1 MADRAYIADENRD
14 YINTHGNIL
23 DLEATPNKEIFF
35 LTMALGMDVLKKLPT
50 KKTGW
55 ILFKT
60 FDTRDQALIQ
70 ALRLGAEDVN
80 EENINDFTDFDK
92 CIDYAEQCSEAG
104 LPGCFYTSS
113 IARPRCCWELSRAK
127 KQPFFPPKMQ
137 TPRRKLHPPFQ
148 PPSPTASE
156 KPVRRRS
163 MSPFTG

>member
-23 DLEATPNKEIFF
+23 NLEATPNKEIFF
-35 LTMALGMDVLKKLPT
+35 LTMALGMDEPKKLPT

-60 FDTRDQALIQ
+60 FDTRDQALIQALIQ

-104 LPGCFYTSS
+104 FEKLRQMVADADGDNTTLQD
-113 IARPRCCWELSRAK
+113 RLMNELDRLYCMNVEGK
-127 KQPFFPPKMQ
+127 
-137 TPRRKLHPPFQ
+137 
-148 PPSPTASE
+148 
-156 KPVRRRS
+156 
-163 MSPFTG
+163 

>member
-35 LTMALGMDVLKKLPT
+35 LTMALGMDEPKKLPT

-104 LPGCFYTSS
+104 F
-113 IARPRCCWELSRAK
+113 E
-127 KQPFFPPKMQ
+127 
-137 TPRRKLHPPFQ
+137 KLRQ
-148 PPSPTASE
+148 MVADADGDNTTLQDRLMNEMDSLYRMNVE
-156 KPVRRRS
+156 GK
-163 MSPFTG
+163 

>member
-35 LTMALGMDVLKKLPT
+35 LTMALGMDEPKKLST

-104 LPGCFYTSS
+104 FEKLRQMVADADGDNTTLQD
-113 IARPRCCWELSRAK
+113 RLMNELDRLYRMNVEGK
-127 KQPFFPPKMQ
+127 
-137 TPRRKLHPPFQ
+137 
-148 PPSPTASE
+148 
-156 KPVRRRS
+156 
-163 MSPFTG
+163 

>member
-1 MADRAYIADENRD
+1 MADRAYITDENRD

-23 DLEATPNKEIFF
+23 DFEATQNKEIFF
-35 LTMALGMDVLKKLPT
+35 LTMALGMDEPKKLPT

-60 FDTRDQALIQ
+60 FDTSDKALIQ

-104 LPGCFYTSS
+104 FEKLRQMVADADGDNTTLQD
-113 IARPRCCWELSRAK
+113 RLMNELDRLYR
-127 KQPFFPPKMQ
+127 MNVE
-137 TPRRKLHPPFQ
+137 
-148 PPSPTASE
+148 E
-156 KPVRRRS
+156 K
-163 MSPFTG
+163 

>member
-1 MADRAYIADENRD
+1 MADREYIADENRD

-35 LTMALGMDVLKKLPT
+35 LTMALGMDEPKKLPT

-104 LPGCFYTSS
+104 FEKLRQMVADADGDNTTLQD
-113 IARPRCCWELSRAK
+113 RLMNELDRLYRMNVEGK
-127 KQPFFPPKMQ
+127 
-137 TPRRKLHPPFQ
+137 
-148 PPSPTASE
+148 
-156 KPVRRRS
+156 
-163 MSPFTG
+163 

>member
-35 LTMALGMDVLKKLPT
+35 LTMALGMDDPKKLPT
-50 KKTGW
+50 RKTGW

-60 FDTRDQALIQ
+60 FDTSDQALIQ

-104 LPGCFYTSS
+104 FEKLRQMVADADGDNTTLQD
-113 IARPRCCWELSRAK
+113 RLMNELDRLYRMNVEGK
-127 KQPFFPPKMQ
+127 
-137 TPRRKLHPPFQ
+137 
-148 PPSPTASE
+148 
-156 KPVRRRS
+156 
-163 MSPFTG
+163 

>member
-23 DLEATPNKEIFF
+23 DFEATQNKEIFF
-35 LTMALGMDVLKKLPT
+35 LTMALGMDEPKKLPT

-55 ILFKT
+55 ILNKT

-104 LPGCFYTSS
+104 FEKLRQMVADADGDNTTLQD
-113 IARPRCCWELSRAK
+113 RLMNELDRLYR
-127 KQPFFPPKMQ
+127 MNVE
-137 TPRRKLHPPFQ
+137 
-148 PPSPTASE
+148 E
-156 KPVRRRS
+156 K
-163 MSPFTG
+163 

>member
-35 LTMALGMDVLKKLPT
+35 LTMALGMDEPKKLPT

-60 FDTRDQALIQ
+60 FDTSNQALIQ
-70 ALRLGAEDVN
+70 ALRLGAGDVN

-92 CIDYAEQCSEAG
+92 CIDYAEQCSETGFEKLRQMVADADG
-104 LPGCFYTSS
+104 DNTTLQD
-113 IARPRCCWELSRAK
+113 RLMNELDRLYR
-127 KQPFFPPKMQ
+127 MNV
-137 TPRRKLHPPFQ
+137 
-148 PPSPTASE
+148 E
-156 KPVRRRS
+156 EN
-163 MSPFTG
+163 

>member
-35 LTMALGMDVLKKLPT
+35 LTMALGMDEPKKLPT

-60 FDTRDQALIQ
+60 FDTSDQALIQ

-92 CIDYAEQCSEAG
+92 CIDYAEQCSETGFEKLRQMVADADG
-104 LPGCFYTSS
+104 DNTTLQD
-113 IARPRCCWELSRAK
+113 RLMNELDRLYR
-127 KQPFFPPKMQ
+127 MNVE
-137 TPRRKLHPPFQ
+137 
-148 PPSPTASE
+148 E
-156 KPVRRRS
+156 K
-163 MSPFTG
+163 

>member
-35 LTMALGMDVLKKLPT
+35 LTMALGMDEPKKLPT

-92 CIDYAEQCSEAG
+92 CIDYAEQCSETG
-104 LPGCFYTSS
+104 F
-113 IARPRCCWELSRAK
+113 E
-127 KQPFFPPKMQ
+127 
-137 TPRRKLHPPFQ
+137 KLRQMVADADGDNTTLQDHLMNQ
-148 PPSPTASE
+148 LDRLYRMNVE
-156 KPVRRRS
+156 GK
-163 MSPFTG
+163 

>member
-35 LTMALGMDVLKKLPT
+35 LTMALGMDEPKKLPT

-70 ALRLGAEDVN
+70 ALHLGAEDVN

-104 LPGCFYTSS
+104 FEKLRQMVADADGDNTTLQD
-113 IARPRCCWELSRAK
+113 RLMNELDRLYRMNVEGK
-127 KQPFFPPKMQ
+127 
-137 TPRRKLHPPFQ
+137 
-148 PPSPTASE
+148 
-156 KPVRRRS
+156 
-163 MSPFTG
+163 

>member
-35 LTMALGMDVLKKLPT
+35 LTMALGMNEPEKLPT

-60 FDTRDQALIQ
+60 FDTSDQALIQ

-92 CIDYAEQCSEAG
+92 CIDYAEQCSQAG
-104 LPGCFYTSS
+104 FEKLRQMVADADGDNTTLQD
-113 IARPRCCWELSRAK
+113 RLMNELDRLYR
-127 KQPFFPPKMQ
+127 MNV
-137 TPRRKLHPPFQ
+137 
-148 PPSPTASE
+148 E
-156 KPVRRRS
+156 EN
-163 MSPFTG
+163 

>member
-35 LTMALGMDVLKKLPT
+35 LTMALGMDEPKKLPT

-92 CIDYAEQCSEAG
+92 CIDYAEQCSETGFEKIRQMVADADG
-104 LPGCFYTSS
+104 DNTTLQD
-113 IARPRCCWELSRAK
+113 RLMNELDRLYRMNVEGK
-127 KQPFFPPKMQ
+127 
-137 TPRRKLHPPFQ
+137 
-148 PPSPTASE
+148 
-156 KPVRRRS
+156 
-163 MSPFTG
+163 

>member
-35 LTMALGMDVLKKLPT
+35 LTMALGMDEPKKLPT

-92 CIDYAEQCSEAG
+92 CIDYAEQCSETGFEKLRQMVADADG
-104 LPGCFYTSS
+104 DNTTLQD
-113 IARPRCCWELSRAK
+113 RLMNELDRLYRMNVEGK
-127 KQPFFPPKMQ
+127 
-137 TPRRKLHPPFQ
+137 
-148 PPSPTASE
+148 
-156 KPVRRRS
+156 
-163 MSPFTG
+163 

>member
-35 LTMALGMDVLKKLPT
+35 LTMALGMDEPKKLPT

-104 LPGCFYTSS
+104 FKKLRQMVLEADGDNG
-113 IARPRCCWELSRAK
+113 ILQDRLMVELDRLYR
-127 KQPFFPPKMQ
+127 QNVEM
-137 TPRRKLHPPFQ
+137 
-148 PPSPTASE
+148 E
-156 KPVRRRS
+156 
-163 MSPFTG
+163 

>member
-35 LTMALGMDVLKKLPT
+35 LTMALGMDDPKKLPT

-104 LPGCFYTSS
+104 FEKLRQMVADADGDNTTLQD
-113 IARPRCCWELSRAK
+113 RLMNELDRLYR
-127 KQPFFPPKMQ
+127 MNVEG
-137 TPRRKLHPPFQ
+137 R
-148 PPSPTASE
+148 
-156 KPVRRRS
+156 
-163 MSPFTG
+163 

>member
-1 MADRAYIADENRD
+1 MADRAYIADEKRD

-35 LTMALGMDVLKKLPT
+35 LTMALGMDEPKKLPT

-70 ALRLGAEDVN
+70 ALRLGAEEVN

-104 LPGCFYTSS
+104 FEKLRQMVADADGDNTTLQD
-113 IARPRCCWELSRAK
+113 RLMNELDRLYR
-127 KQPFFPPKMQ
+127 MNVE
-137 TPRRKLHPPFQ
+137 
-148 PPSPTASE
+148 E
-156 KPVRRRS
+156 K
-163 MSPFTG
+163 

>member
-35 LTMALGMDVLKKLPT
+35 LTMALGMDEPKKLPT

-92 CIDYAEQCSEAG
+92 CIDYTEQCSEAG
-104 LPGCFYTSS
+104 FEKLRQMVADADGDNTTLQD
-113 IARPRCCWELSRAK
+113 RLMNELDRLYR
-127 KQPFFPPKMQ
+127 MNVE
-137 TPRRKLHPPFQ
+137 
-148 PPSPTASE
+148 E
-156 KPVRRRS
+156 K
-163 MSPFTG
+163 

>member
-35 LTMALGMDVLKKLPT
+35 LTMALGMDEPKKLPT

-92 CIDYAEQCSEAG
+92 CIDYAEHCSEAG
-104 LPGCFYTSS
+104 FEKLRQMVADADGDNTTLQD
-113 IARPRCCWELSRAK
+113 RLMNELDRLYR
-127 KQPFFPPKMQ
+127 MNVE
-137 TPRRKLHPPFQ
+137 
-148 PPSPTASE
+148 E
-156 KPVRRRS
+156 K
-163 MSPFTG
+163 

>member
-35 LTMALGMDVLKKLPT
+35 LTMALGMDEPKKLLT

-92 CIDYAEQCSEAG
+92 CIDYAEQCSETVFEKLRQMVADADG
-104 LPGCFYTSS
+104 DNTTLQD
-113 IARPRCCWELSRAK
+113 RLMNELDRLYRMNVEGK
-127 KQPFFPPKMQ
+127 
-137 TPRRKLHPPFQ
+137 
-148 PPSPTASE
+148 
-156 KPVRRRS
+156 
-163 MSPFTG
+163 

>member
-23 DLEATPNKEIFF
+23 DFEATQNKEIFF
-35 LTMALGMDVLKKLPT
+35 LTMALGMDEPKKLPT

-55 ILFKT
+55 ILNKT

-104 LPGCFYTSS
+104 FEKLRQMVADADGDNTTLQD
-113 IARPRCCWELSRAK
+113 RLMNELDRLYRMNVEGK
-127 KQPFFPPKMQ
+127 
-137 TPRRKLHPPFQ
+137 
-148 PPSPTASE
+148 
-156 KPVRRRS
+156 
-163 MSPFTG
+163 

>member
-35 LTMALGMDVLKKLPT
+35 LTMALGMDEPKKLPT

-104 LPGCFYTSS
+104 FEKLRQIVADADGDNTTLQD
-113 IARPRCCWELSRAK
+113 RLMNELDRLYRMNVEGK
-127 KQPFFPPKMQ
+127 
-137 TPRRKLHPPFQ
+137 
-148 PPSPTASE
+148 
-156 KPVRRRS
+156 
-163 MSPFTG
+163 

>member
-35 LTMALGMDVLKKLPT
+35 LTMALGMDEPKKLPT

-70 ALRLGAEDVN
+70 ALRLGAEDVS

-104 LPGCFYTSS
+104 FEKLRQMVADADGDNTTLQD
-113 IARPRCCWELSRAK
+113 RLMNELDRLYR
-127 KQPFFPPKMQ
+127 MNVE
-137 TPRRKLHPPFQ
+137 RK
-148 PPSPTASE
+148 
-156 KPVRRRS
+156 
-163 MSPFTG
+163 

>member
-35 LTMALGMDVLKKLPT
+35 LTMALGMNEPEKLPT

-92 CIDYAEQCSEAG
+92 CIDYAEQCSETGFEKLRQMVADADG
-104 LPGCFYTSS
+104 DNTTMQDRLMN
-113 IARPRCCWELSRAK
+113 ELDRLYR
-127 KQPFFPPKMQ
+127 MNV
-137 TPRRKLHPPFQ
+137 
-148 PPSPTASE
+148 E
-156 KPVRRRS
+156 EN
-163 MSPFTG
+163 

>member
-35 LTMALGMDVLKKLPT
+35 LTMALGMDEPKKLPT

-60 FDTRDQALIQ
+60 FNTRDQALIQ

-104 LPGCFYTSS
+104 FEKLRQMVADADGDNTTLQD
-113 IARPRCCWELSRAK
+113 RLMNELDRLYR
-127 KQPFFPPKMQ
+127 MNVE
-137 TPRRKLHPPFQ
+137 
-148 PPSPTASE
+148 E
-156 KPVRRRS
+156 K
-163 MSPFTG
+163 

>member
-35 LTMALGMDVLKKLPT
+35 LTMALGMDEPKKLPT

-60 FDTRDQALIQ
+60 FDARDQALIQ

-104 LPGCFYTSS
+104 FEKLRQMVADADGDNTTLQD
-113 IARPRCCWELSRAK
+113 RLMNELDRLYRMNVEGK
-127 KQPFFPPKMQ
+127 
-137 TPRRKLHPPFQ
+137 
-148 PPSPTASE
+148 
-156 KPVRRRS
+156 
-163 MSPFTG
+163 

>member
-35 LTMALGMDVLKKLPT
+35 LTMALGMDEPKKLPT

-104 LPGCFYTSS
+104 FEKLRQMVADADGDNTTLQD
-113 IARPRCCWELSRAK
+113 RLMNELDRLYRMNA
-127 KQPFFPPKMQ
+127 
-137 TPRRKLHPPFQ
+137 
-148 PPSPTASE
+148 E
-156 KPVRRRS
+156 
-163 MSPFTG
+163 G

>member
-35 LTMALGMDVLKKLPT
+35 LTMALGMDEPKKLPT

-60 FDTRDQALIQ
+60 FDTKDQALIQ

-104 LPGCFYTSS
+104 FEKLRQMVADADGDNTTLQD
-113 IARPRCCWELSRAK
+113 RLMNELDRLYRMNVEGK
-127 KQPFFPPKMQ
+127 
-137 TPRRKLHPPFQ
+137 
-148 PPSPTASE
+148 
-156 KPVRRRS
+156 
-163 MSPFTG
+163 

>member
-35 LTMALGMDVLKKLPT
+35 LTMALGMDEPKKLPT

-104 LPGCFYTSS
+104 FEKLRQMVADADGDNTTLQD
-113 IARPRCCWELSRAK
+113 RLMNELDRLYRMNIEGK
-127 KQPFFPPKMQ
+127 
-137 TPRRKLHPPFQ
+137 
-148 PPSPTASE
+148 
-156 KPVRRRS
+156 
-163 MSPFTG
+163 

>member
-1 MADRAYIADENRD
+1 MADRAYIADENRN

-35 LTMALGMDVLKKLPT
+35 LTMALGMDEPKKLPT

-70 ALRLGAEDVN
+70 ALRLGAEDVS

-104 LPGCFYTSS
+104 FEKLRQMVADADGDNTTLQD
-113 IARPRCCWELSRAK
+113 RLMNELDRLYRMNVEGK
-127 KQPFFPPKMQ
+127 
-137 TPRRKLHPPFQ
+137 
-148 PPSPTASE
+148 
-156 KPVRRRS
+156 
-163 MSPFTG
+163 

>member
-35 LTMALGMDVLKKLPT
+35 LTMALGMDEPKKLPT

-92 CIDYAEQCSEAG
+92 CIDYAEQCSERGFENLRQMVADADG
-104 LPGCFYTSS
+104 DNTTLQD
-113 IARPRCCWELSRAK
+113 RLMNELDRLYRMNVEGK
-127 KQPFFPPKMQ
+127 
-137 TPRRKLHPPFQ
+137 
-148 PPSPTASE
+148 
-156 KPVRRRS
+156 
-163 MSPFTG
+163 

>member
-23 DLEATPNKEIFF
+23 ELEATPNKEIFF
-35 LTMALGMDVLKKLPT
+35 LTMALGMDEPKKLPT

-60 FDTRDQALIQ
+60 FDTSDQALIQ

-104 LPGCFYTSS
+104 FEKLRQMVADADGDNTTQQD
-113 IARPRCCWELSRAK
+113 RLMNELDRLYRMNVEGK
-127 KQPFFPPKMQ
+127 
-137 TPRRKLHPPFQ
+137 
-148 PPSPTASE
+148 
-156 KPVRRRS
+156 
-163 MSPFTG
+163 

>member
-35 LTMALGMDVLKKLPT
+35 LTMALGMDDPKKLPT
-50 KKTGW
+50 RKTGW

-60 FDTRDQALIQ
+60 FDTSDQALIQ

-104 LPGCFYTSS
+104 FEKLRQMVADADGDNTTLQD
-113 IARPRCCWELSRAK
+113 RLMNELDRLYR
-127 KQPFFPPKMQ
+127 MNVE
-137 TPRRKLHPPFQ
+137 
-148 PPSPTASE
+148 E
-156 KPVRRRS
+156 K
-163 MSPFTG
+163 

>member
-23 DLEATPNKEIFF
+23 ELEATPNKEIFF
-35 LTMALGMDVLKKLPT
+35 LTMALGMDEPKKLPT

-60 FDTRDQALIQ
+60 FDTSDQALIQ

-104 LPGCFYTSS
+104 FEKLRQMVADADGDNTTLQD
-113 IARPRCCWELSRAK
+113 RLMNELDRLYR
-127 KQPFFPPKMQ
+127 MNVE
-137 TPRRKLHPPFQ
+137 
-148 PPSPTASE
+148 E
-156 KPVRRRS
+156 K
-163 MSPFTG
+163 

>member
-35 LTMALGMDVLKKLPT
+35 LTMALGMDEPKKLPT

-104 LPGCFYTSS
+104 FEKLRQMVADADGDNTTLQD
-113 IARPRCCWELSRAK
+113 RLMNELDRLYR
-127 KQPFFPPKMQ
+127 MNVE
-137 TPRRKLHPPFQ
+137 
-148 PPSPTASE
+148 E
-156 KPVRRRS
+156 K
-163 MSPFTG
+163 

>member
-35 LTMALGMDVLKKLPT
+35 LTMALGMDEPKKLPT

-60 FDTRDQALIQ
+60 FDTSDQALIQ

-92 CIDYAEQCSEAG
+92 CINYAEQCSEAG
-104 LPGCFYTSS
+104 FEKLRQMVADADGDNTTLQD
-113 IARPRCCWELSRAK
+113 RLMNELDRLYRMNVEGK
-127 KQPFFPPKMQ
+127 
-137 TPRRKLHPPFQ
+137 
-148 PPSPTASE
+148 
-156 KPVRRRS
+156 
-163 MSPFTG
+163 

>member
-35 LTMALGMDVLKKLPT
+35 LTMALGMDEPKKLPT

-104 LPGCFYTSS
+104 LEKLRQMVADADGDNTTLQD
-113 IARPRCCWELSRAK
+113 RLMNELDRLYR
-127 KQPFFPPKMQ
+127 MNVE
-137 TPRRKLHPPFQ
+137 
-148 PPSPTASE
+148 E
-156 KPVRRRS
+156 K
-163 MSPFTG
+163 